1 MSETSMKKSYQDD
14 PYALTYPET
23 MPFWQ
28 AAEANQFLVKG
39 CNNCNKAHW
48 YPRVVCPFCGSDQT
62 NWTEASG
69 QGTIYSFSLIER
81 ADPPYVLAWVTLDEG
96 PVITTNIVDCELA
109 SVKIGDKVK
118 VKFRPTTEG
127 RLMPVFVPI

>member
-1 MSETSMKKSYQDD
+1 
-14 PYALTYPET
+14 
-23 MPFWQ
+23 
-28 AAEANQFLVKG
+28 
-39 CNNCNKAHW
+39 
-48 YPRVVCPFCGSDQT
+48 
-62 NWTEASG
+62 
-69 QGTIYSFSLIER
+69 
-81 ADPPYVLAWVTLDEG
+81 VLAWVTLDEG